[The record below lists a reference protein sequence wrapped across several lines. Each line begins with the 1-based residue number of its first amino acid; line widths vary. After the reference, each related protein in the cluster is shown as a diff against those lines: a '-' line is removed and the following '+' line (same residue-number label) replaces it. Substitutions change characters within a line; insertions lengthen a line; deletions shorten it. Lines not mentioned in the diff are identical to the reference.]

1 MIKDNPNMLYY
12 LGEDVFFMYMILRLV
27 KPYWKKLTISLSFK
41 SIGALADL
49 FLPWIIA
56 YMIDT
61 EIPKLRAD
69 NETSLQ
75 SLYLLGALMVIIAF
89 LGLYLNVAANRRAE
103 MIAAMSVKDLRHD
116 LFEKIEGLSA
126 RQVDHLTRPSLISRM
141 TTDTYNMYNATASMQ
156 RLGVRA
162 PVLLIG
168 GILMSLLLDPI
179 LTLIMVA
186 MLPLILI
193 IVYVFSK
200 RGIPLYKK
208 TQGFVDQYIRK
219 LREYITGS
227 RVVRALSMHN
237 HEMNAF
243 DEANKNTVDA
253 ELAAQIT
260 MAKINPMMN
269 AVMNI
274 GLVVVLVIGAY
285 RLSLG
290 HTEKGQIMAFVTYF
304 TIILN
309 AMMSITRVFVLAS
322 RATASADRIQE
333 VLDMPIDIKDGLLP
347 YIERKD
353 VPHITFDH
361 VYFSYNEKEH
371 NVEDITFT
379 LNQGQ
384 SLGIIGATGSGKT
397 TLINLLMRFYDVS
410 SGSIKIYDTDI
421 RDLKANDLRKRIGV
435 VFQNDVIFADSIFGN
450 IQFNRRDISD
460 RDIELATE
468 VAQADFIYEKEDD
481 FKYQMAQKGMN
492 LSGGQKQRL
501 LIARAVAGKPDIL
514 VFDDAS
520 SALDY
525 QTDKNMRQSI
535 KKSFSKTTKI
545 IIAQRISSIK
555 DSDHILLIDEGKI
568 VASGTHD
575 ELMNSSK
582 IYQEIA
588 FYQLGGERS

>member
-1 MIKDNPNMLYY
+1 
-12 LGEDVFFMYMILRLV
+12 MYMILRLV

-575 ELMNSSK
+575 ELMKSSK
-582 IYQEIA
+582 IYKEIA

>member
-1 MIKDNPNMLYY
+1 
-12 LGEDVFFMYMILRLV
+12 MYMILRLV

-61 EIPKLRAD
+61 EIPNLRASD
-69 NETSLQ
+69 TTSLR
-75 SLYLLGALMVIIAF
+75 SLYYLGALMVIIAF
-89 LGLYLNVAANRRAE
+89 LGLYLNVAANRKAE

-168 GILMSLLLDPI
+168 GILMSLLLDPV

-208 TQGFVDQYIRK
+208 TQGYVDQYIRK

-227 RVVRALSMHN
+227 RVVRALSMHE

-243 DEANKNTVDA
+243 DEANKNTVEA
-253 ELAAQIT
+253 ELSAQIT

-274 GLVVVLVIGAY
+274 GLVVVLVFGAY

-347 YIERKD
+347 YVEKGNT
-353 VPHITFDH
+353 PHITFDH

-371 NVEDITFT
+371 NIEDVSFT

-421 RDLKANDLRKRIGV
+421 RDLKANELRKRIGV

-450 IQFNRRDISD
+450 IQFNRREISD
-460 RDIELATE
+460 YDIELATE
-468 VAQADFIYEKEDD
+468 VAQADFIYEKEDE

-568 VASGTHD
+568 IASGTHE
-575 ELMNSSK
+575 ELMKSSK

-588 FYQLGGERS
+588 FYQLGGEVK

>member
-1 MIKDNPNMLYY
+1 
-12 LGEDVFFMYMILRLV
+12 MYMILRLV

-333 VLDMPIDIKDGLLP
+333 VLDMPIDIKDGLMP
-347 YIERKD
+347 YIEKKD

-361 VYFSYNEKEH
+361 VYFSYNQKEH
-371 NVEDITFT
+371 NIEDVTFT

-384 SLGIIGATGSGKT
+384 TLGIIGATGSGKT

-410 SGSIKIYDTDI
+410 SGSIKIYGTDI

-450 IQFNRRDISD
+450 IQFNRREISD
-460 RDIELATE
+460 HDIELATE

-525 QTDKNMRQSI
+525 QTDKNMRLSI

-568 VASGTHD
+568 IASGTHD
-575 ELMNSSK
+575 ELMNTSK

-588 FYQLGGERS
+588 FYQLGGELK

>member
-1 MIKDNPNMLYY
+1 
-12 LGEDVFFMYMILRLV
+12 MYMILRLV

-333 VLDMPIDIKDGLLP
+333 VLDMPIDIKDGILP

>member
-1 MIKDNPNMLYY
+1 
-12 LGEDVFFMYMILRLV
+12 MYMILRLV

-141 TTDTYNMYNATASMQ
+141 TTGTYNMYNATASMQ

-575 ELMNSSK
+575 ELMKSSK

>member
-1 MIKDNPNMLYY
+1 
-12 LGEDVFFMYMILRLV
+12 MYMILRLV

-179 LTLIMVA
+179 LTLIMIA

-568 VASGTHD
+568 IASGTHD
-575 ELMNSSK
+575 ELMKSSK